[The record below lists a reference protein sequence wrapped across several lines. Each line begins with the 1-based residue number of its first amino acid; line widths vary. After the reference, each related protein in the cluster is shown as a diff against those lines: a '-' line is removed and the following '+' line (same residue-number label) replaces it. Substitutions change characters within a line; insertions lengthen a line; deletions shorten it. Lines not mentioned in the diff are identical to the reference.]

1 MSSQTRSE
9 PREPIEA
16 RILNAVYLL
25 LGVGFFA
32 LLVWQQ
38 LDPDGPRDV
47 FERARERVNDRRQY
61 AQAMR
66 QTLDDIDGLP
76 ELVDDDR
83 QVDGFGSEEAV

>member
-1 MSSQTRSE
+1 MSSETLTA
-9 PREPIEA
+9 PHEPIEA

-25 LGVGFFA
+25 FGVGFFA

-38 LDPDGPRDV
+38 LDPDGPRDY
-47 FERARERVNDRRQY
+47 FERARDRVNERRRY

-76 ELVDDDR
+76 ELDD
-83 QVDGFGSEEAV
+83 EAADAR